1 MAFCNL
7 NTPKGILKSQF
18 AMGTLKSV
26 CSSWFALIS
35 RDKYEH
41 THLRVPIS
49 KVRFIYSNFDV
60 FSVTPMQFSA
70 IHVPRSQNEDQAL
83 FSRVFKIY
91 SLKTYLREGTF
102 PSLFLFDFQFRF
114 CNDIQQQHLC
124 PWKRCSDLIFVATQ
138 SKPKLSAKTF
148 QNYFV

>member
-1 MAFCNL
+1 
-7 NTPKGILKSQF
+7 
-18 AMGTLKSV
+18 MGTLKSV

-124 PWKRCSDLIFVATQ
+124 PWKRCSDLIFGFLNNNSEHHLVVLISHWWILLSQ
-138 SKPKLSAKTF
+138 PKIS
-148 QNYFV
+148 Q